1 MVPMKRLPWFS
12 LLLLLPLSAGATE
25 QQWMTVLLD
34 GRKVGHALSE
44 RQEIDGQVHSRQRL
58 ELILERSGTR
68 LQVNSDETSIETATG
83 QPLSF
88 RGETVL
94 AGDLRS
100 YSGEI
105 DDQGMLTV
113 ALESA
118 GSRDVRTKPWPEGA
132 LLAEGQR
139 LALTAADAGNQGAL
153 SMRVYLTDALQA
165 ADLHISFAGYED
177 VAMPEAGYVRL
188 RRMEQVL
195 DTGEGQLPTQAWID
209 TDLRTRRVRMP
220 VFGTFL
226 EMLECSQ
233 ECALAPVQPSD
244 LLERTLVRAPRSI
257 PRSWLSR
264 PMQYRLRS
272 LDEGPLELPGTA
284 EQAVEPGDDVWTV
297 VVRPGRSRDDEPPPA
312 EAFTRPNRWIESD
325 APEIVALAA
334 SAAEGSDDPQETM
347 LRLERAVRR
356 HIEVKSLR
364 VGYAS
369 ALESYRRREGDCT
382 EHALL
387 LAALGRARGIPTRVA
402 TGLVHADN
410 FGGQRNVFVPHA
422 WTQAWIGGRWV
433 GFDAAQEGFGS
444 GHIQLGS
451 GDGEPWQFYQGV
463 NQLGRIRIETA
474 QRVR

>member
-1 MVPMKRLPWFS
+1 MKRLPWFP
-12 LLLLLPLSAGATE
+12 LLLLLPLSAAADADG

-44 RQEIDGQVHSRQRL
+44 RLEIDGKVQSRQRL

-68 LQVNSDETSIETATG
+68 LQVNSDETAIESATG

-88 RGETVL
+88 RGEAVL
-94 AGDLRS
+94 AGDVRR
-100 YSGEI
+100 YSGEV
-105 DDQGMLTV
+105 DDLGMLTV
-113 ALESA
+113 VLESA
-118 GSRDVRTKPWPEGA
+118 GSRDVRTMPWPKGA

-139 LALTAADAGNQGAL
+139 LALAAAEAGEQTTL

-165 ADLHISFAGYED
+165 ADLHITFAGHEE
-177 VAMPEAGYVRL
+177 VAMPEAGHVRL
-188 RRMEQVL
+188 RRVEKVL

-209 TDLRTRRVRMP
+209 ADLRTLRIRMP

-244 LLERTLVRAPRSI
+244 LMERTLVRAPRSI
-257 PRSWLSR
+257 PRAWLSR
-264 PMQYRLRS
+264 PVQYRLRA
-272 LDEGPLELPGTA
+272 LDGQPLELPGTA
-284 EQAVEPGDDVWTV
+284 EQEVRLDHEAWTV
-297 VVRPGRSRDDEPPPA
+297 AVRPGRSRDDETPPT
-312 EAFTRPNRWIESD
+312 EVFTRPNRWIESD
-325 APEIVALAA
+325 AAEIVALAA
-334 SAAEGSDDPQETM
+334 SAAQGSDDPQETM

-387 LAALGRARGIPTRVA
+387 LAALGRARGIPTRIA
-402 TGLVHADN
+402 TGLVHADS
-410 FGGQRNVFVPHA
+410 FGGQRHVFVPHA
-422 WTQAWIGGRWV
+422 WTQAWIDGRWV
-433 GFDAAQEGFGS
+433 SFDAAQEGFGS

-463 NQLGRIRIETA
+463 NQLGRIRIEAA
-474 QRVR
+474 QRLR